1 MADKILGTEYI
12 GERETKT
19 ISIQYDDYSTVTVSA
34 VYVFRNNTDVT
45 STVMPSGSHSV
56 SNNVLTM
63 KPITAING
71 GDTYLIDISVTVPG
85 GDIVQR
91 WIEVKGIKNETGR
104 VRNK

>member
-1 MADKILGTEYI
+1 MEKILGTEYI

-19 ISIQYDDYSTVTVSA
+19 IAIQYDDYASVTVSA
-34 VYVFRNNTDVT
+34 VYVYRNNADVT
-45 STVMPSGSHSV
+45 STVMPAGDHSA
-56 SNNVLTM
+56 SNNVVVL

-71 GDTYLIDISVTVPG
+71 GDTYMVDISVSAPG

-91 WIEVKGIKNETGR
+91 WIEIKGIKNETGR